1 MYKKL
6 FIASLVANVLL
17 IAGAIWAGVGLIH
30 VAHTFTRIAGERW
43 RTQFEFLTESKH
55 GAVFLG
61 DSITE
66 GGHWSE
72 LFRSA
77 EVLNRGIGGD
87 TTQDVLDRVEQ
98 IYALQPARLFLMIG
112 VNDLNQGIATQTT
125 LANYRALFD
134 GFTRNLPKTRVFVQS
149 VLPVNAQWRMGA
161 ANNPDINRLNEF
173 LRTESTARGYTF
185 VDLHEQ
191 FSDRSGALRAEL
203 SNDGIHLLGAGYKLW
218 RATVQPLVSE

>member
-6 FIASLVANVLL
+6 FIASLLVNVLL
-17 IAGAIWAGVGLIH
+17 IAGAIWAGVELMH

-43 RTQFEFLTESKH
+43 RTQFEILTESKH
-55 GAVFLG
+55 GVVFLG

-112 VNDLNQGIATQTT
+112 VNDLNQGVAIETT
-125 LANYRALFD
+125 LANYRELFD
-134 GFTRNLPKTRVFVQS
+134 GFARNLPETRVFVQS
-149 VLPVNAQWRMGA
+149 VLPVSARWRTGAKNA
-161 ANNPDINRLNEF
+161 DIDRLNEF
-173 LRTESTARGYTF
+173 LRAESTARGYTF
-185 VDLHEQ
+185 VDLHAQ
-191 FSDRSGALRAEL
+191 FSDGSGALRAEL
-203 SNDGIHLLGAGYKLW
+203 SNDGIHLLGTGYMLW
-218 RATVQPLVSE
+218 RDSIRALVSG